1 MPIEF
6 HCTSCGRRLRT
17 GDDTAGK
24 RAKCPQCGTVVT
36 IPAAPASSPG
46 DAPPPMPPSAPREP
60 VNPFQSPQTST
71 MAAPSPAEGNPFDI
85 QPGTLDF
92 GDIFSR
98 TWTIFKSQLGMCVLV
113 VLVFV
118 LVLIGFRVGFF
129 IFMMIATAIT
139 GSEAVGVLVNV
150 LGVIVTS
157 IVQIY
162 LQMGLMRIFL
172 KIARGQDFSVGEL
185 FSGGPLFLP
194 FLGASIL
201 VGLAVAAGTIC
212 CIVPGVIVA
221 LMFSQVQY
229 LVLDR
234 QVPVF
239 DSFGVSRKLM
249 VGNKVTLFVIGL
261 VATVLVWIVTLC
273 TCGIGALAALPWFQ
287 LMMAVVYLTLIGE
300 PTVRLQPT
308 DQPL

>member
-1 MPIEF
+1 
-6 HCTSCGRRLRT
+6 
-17 GDDTAGK
+17 
-24 RAKCPQCGTVVT
+24 
-36 IPAAPASSPG
+36 
-46 DAPPPMPPSAPREP
+46 
-60 VNPFQSPQTST
+60 

-85 QPGTLDF
+85 QPGTLDL

-98 TWTIFKSQLGMCVLV
+98 TWAIFKSQFGMCILV
-113 VLVFV
+113 GLVFV
-118 LVLIGFRVGFF
+118 LAVFGIYFVIAMVTLGVTLVTRSQEIGTLF
-129 IFMMIATAIT
+129 
-139 GSEAVGVLVNV
+139 NV
-150 LGVIVTS
+150 LGRIVGQV
-157 IVQIY
+157 VQIY

-172 KIARGQDFSVGEL
+172 KVARGQDFSVGEM
-185 FSGGPLFLP
+185 FAGGPLLLP

-201 VGLAVAAGTIC
+201 VGLAVVAGFIC

-234 QVPVF
+234 QTPVF

-249 VGNKVTLFVIGL
+249 VGNKATLFVIGL
-261 VATVLVWIVTLC
+261 VASVLLLIVTVC
-273 TCGIGALAALPWFQ
+273 TCGLGYFAALPWFQ
-287 LMMAVVYLTLIGE
+287 LMTAVVYLTLIGE